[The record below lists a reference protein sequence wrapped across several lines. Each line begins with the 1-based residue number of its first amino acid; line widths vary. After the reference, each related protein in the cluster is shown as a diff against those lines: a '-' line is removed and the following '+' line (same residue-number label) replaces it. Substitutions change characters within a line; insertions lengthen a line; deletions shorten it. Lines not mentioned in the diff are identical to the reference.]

1 MIQQIEILQSEERWN
16 LPSISWAKNSAGVFS
31 PPILHP
37 VKTLLRNG
45 SVWVGIGQL
54 TDALLVEN
62 GRVLGH
68 GAAALTGAADEII
81 DLEGKFLMPAFAD
94 GHAHPLFA
102 GREAQGPK
110 VNGLQTVAEIVAEVK
125 RFAAANPN
133 SKWIIGGAYE
143 AAIVER
149 GDFDATW
156 LDAAVSDRPVVLHAV
171 DHHTI
176 WVNSKALEVA
186 GINLETS
193 DPDGGTIARREDGSP
208 KGTLREP
215 AAMDLI
221 TKLAPARTLQDELD
235 AIAWAS
241 EQYLAAG
248 VTSTMDAWVEDGMT
262 EIYVAAAKSGDLKVD
277 LNLTF
282 LAQPEKWRSRI
293 EYYQEMRAL
302 VDSLPTN
309 AGLTAKSVK
318 FICDGALSAGT
329 AAILEPYLDDPSS
342 KGLLIWN
349 DAEIIEAAKVF
360 DKSGLQLHLHAIG
373 DAAVRQALNVVEA
386 VIAANPKWDRRPVI
400 THAQLIDPIDLPRF
414 ASLGVIANFQP
425 LWTYLDPMNKDLIL
439 PRIGETRNNQ
449 QYQLRSVADSG
460 AEISFG
466 SDWPITDFTPLS
478 ALAVPVH
485 RQSPE
490 KEPAQGWNIEEAI
503 TIEEAMHFY
512 TSAVANQLFRE
523 NDFGTL
529 EVGKIADFVILDQ
542 SPLEVAPH
550 DVRKITVMAT
560 YRKGKRVFEKS

>member
-1 MIQQIEILQSEERWN
+1 M
-16 LPSISWAKNSAGVFS
+16 
-31 PPILHP
+31 
-37 VKTLLRNG
+37 KTLLRNG

-54 TDALLVEN
+54 TDALLFEN

-360 DKSGLQLHLHAIG
+360 DKNGLQLHLHAIG

-490 KEPAQGWNIEEAI
+490 KEPAQGWSIEEAI

-529 EVGKIADFVILDQ
+529 EVGKIADFVILDL

-550 DVRKITVMAT
+550 DVRKITVVAT